1 MIKCFSNWFGEG
13 WKRREK
19 EGKKESSKLRRGVLN
34 AYLNNGWIF
43 SNIAVEEK
51 TTSKNSMQ
59 KPKQKFEKKNT
70 KPPPEKN
77 SKTNHKFSGENL
89 VRP

>member
-1 MIKCFSNWFGEG
+1 MEEKGEA
-13 WKRREK
+13 EK

-51 TTSKNSMQ
+51 TTSKNSMR
-59 KPKQKFEKKNT
+59 KPKQKFDEEKYRVSAGKIL
-70 KPPPEKN
+70 KQIISFLEKI
-77 SKTNHKFSGENL
+77 
-89 VRP
+89 